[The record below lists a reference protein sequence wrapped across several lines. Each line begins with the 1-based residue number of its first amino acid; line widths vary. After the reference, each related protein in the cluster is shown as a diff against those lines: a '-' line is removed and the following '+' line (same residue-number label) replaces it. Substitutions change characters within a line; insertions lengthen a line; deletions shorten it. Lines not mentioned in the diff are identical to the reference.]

1 MTDKIEGKLSHV
13 RAALQ
18 SVREGTPFT
27 PQPIKRTRPEEEGH
41 VHFVRE
47 LREAIEDQKKIVSY
61 LEGKMIQ
68 EGASYSLK
76 HDLESMRLR
85 TLEEIMAQA
94 KISFGS

>member
-1 MTDKIEGKLSHV
+1 MTGKTDAPLSPF

-18 SVREGTPFT
+18 SAKDGTPFV
-27 PQPIKRTRPEEEGH
+27 PPAKRTRPDEESH

-47 LREAIEDQKKIVSY
+47 LREAIEDQRKVVAY
-61 LEGKMIQ
+61 AEGAMIQ

-76 HDLESMRLR
+76 HDLESMRLK

>member
-18 SVREGTPFT
+18 SAKDGTPFT
-27 PQPIKRTRPEEEGH
+27 PPPKRIRPEEEGH

>member
-18 SVREGTPFT
+18 SAKDGTPFN

-47 LREAIEDQKKIVSY
+47 LREAIEDQRKIVAY
-61 LEGKMIQ
+61 LDGKMIQ
-68 EGASYSLK
+68 DKCSYSLK

>member
-18 SVREGTPFT
+18 SVREGTAFT
-27 PQPIKRTRPEEEGH
+27 PPPKRTRPEEEGH

-47 LREAIEDQKKIVSY
+47 LREAIEDQRKIVAY
-61 LEGKMIQ
+61 LDGKMIQ
-68 EGASYSLK
+68 DKCSYSLK